1 MTRYAVVDLEATD
14 AHSSENKIIQI
25 GITFVEQGEIV
36 DTYTTDV
43 NPHEPLLPRIHEL
56 TGLSDKRL
64 KKAPDFEQVAN
75 EVAAL
80 LSGCVFVA
88 HNAKFDYSLLEK
100 SFQQLEMDFSMPR
113 IDTVELARIF
123 FPTFEKYGM
132 EALGEKLKLTHDH
145 PHAAMSDAYATAELL
160 LKIQERVRRLP
171 RRVLVEIVQ
180 HSEDLLYET
189 SDFLLE
195 QVEFTRYKPGGF
207 VLIHTIAT
215 KKLRSMKVRKK
226 KSTALSTDFV
236 ENMAVIGLNAREKQQ
251 ELARHMTQSLTY
263 PQTDFIEAPTGMGK
277 TFGYLLPLLAEGKK
291 LIVSTPTKILQN
303 QLMRDVAPVLAK
315 KFGIKLA
322 KIVGNH
328 NYISIEKFSQLL
340 LETDAGKNFEL
351 FKMKVL
357 VWLTETVTGEL
368 DELSK
373 VMTSEDYLAAIA
385 YDGNLCESQI
395 HYEQEFWPK
404 AQEKAKHAHVKVV
417 NHAYLIE
424 RLADYPEDFIENQ
437 TLVVD
442 EAQQLFQIMEKMN
455 QKSLR
460 ITDELVKIDSSE
472 SQLVK
477 RLQESLL
484 FQLNKK
490 ELDVEKIKL
499 DAQELGLSALT
510 ELLDAENP
518 IVWKENDQLFVSHH
532 DFYNFAQLIPSQTK
546 IYMIGATLSLSKS
559 NPSFPELLGF
569 SDYRFYKIEGQQAK
583 NQEMIA
589 VSDAPNVKN
598 TSVID
603 YAHFTAEA
611 ISEMAELGFPIVVLF
626 TSKMSLTF
634 TAEKLSAD
642 GWRILAQDINGTAAQ
657 IKKKF
662 DRGESKILL
671 GLGAFWEGVDF
682 EKQKKMILV
691 LPRLPFSTP
700 DDILTKKYASK
711 FENPFYEFNV
721 PMATLKMK
729 QAFGRVNRKAKQK
742 SVVVVLDNRIAG
754 KSYARK
760 MRRNLSE
767 AVPLKMLNFSET
779 ISEILE
785 FLI

>member
-25 GITFVEQGEIV
+25 GIAFVEQGEIV

-64 KKAPDFEQVAN
+64 KKAPDFEQVAD

-207 VLIHTIAT
+207 VLIHNIAT

-226 KSTALSTDFV
+226 KSTVLSTDFV

-251 ELARHMTQSLTY
+251 ELARYMTQSLTY

-277 TFGYLLPLLAEGKK
+277 TLGYLLPLLAEGKK

-340 LETDAGKNFEL
+340 LETDGGKNFEL

-385 YDGNLCESQI
+385 YDGNLRESQM

-404 AQEKAKHAHVKVV
+404 AQEKAKHAQVKVV

-424 RLADYPEDFIENQ
+424 RLADYPEDFIENR

-510 ELLDAENP
+510 ELLDVENP

-671 GLGAFWEGVDF
+671 GLGSFWEGVDF

-711 FENPFYEFNV
+711 FDNPFYEFNV

-754 KSYARK
+754 KSYASK

>member
-25 GITFVEQGEIV
+25 GIAFVEQGEIV

-64 KKAPDFEQVAN
+64 KKAPDFEQVAD

-207 VLIHTIAT
+207 VLIHNIAT

-226 KSTALSTDFV
+226 KSTVLSTDFV

-251 ELARHMTQSLTY
+251 ELARYMTQSLTY

-340 LETDAGKNFEL
+340 LETDGGKNFEL

-385 YDGNLCESQI
+385 YDGNLRESQM

-404 AQEKAKHAHVKVV
+404 AQEKAKHAQVKVV

-424 RLADYPEDFIENQ
+424 RLADYPEDFIENR

-510 ELLDAENP
+510 ELLDVENP

-671 GLGAFWEGVDF
+671 GLGSFWEGVDF

-711 FENPFYEFNV
+711 FDNPFYEFNV

-754 KSYARK
+754 KSYASK